1 VRLFLAGVV
10 VAVAV
15 VVAGPA
21 PPARACS
28 CTPPSIGMVNDADAA
43 FVGRLVKTQVP
54 ESPPATP
61 DTPVLVGGGT
71 VTHEFAVDRVVKGNL
86 GSRVFVETSGD
97 SASCGL
103 TPSPDQPIG
112 VAIYRSDDGAWR
124 SGLCSRIPLDMA
136 ASIPSAPGDGG
147 SIAYVPMLAL
157 SLAAI
162 AVAAIG
168 SRR

>member
-21 PPARACS
+21 PPAHACS
-28 CTPPSIGMVNDADAA
+28 CVVASIGMVHEADAA
-43 FVGRLVKTQVP
+43 FVGRLVMTQRP
-54 ESPPATP
+54 EPPPARP
-61 DTPVLVGGGT
+61 EQPALVGGGT

-86 GSRVFVETSGD
+86 GSRVFVETSESG
-97 SASCGL
+97 ASCGL
-103 TPSPDQPIG
+103 TPSPDRPIG
-112 VAIYRSDDGAWR
+112 LAIYRSGGRWT
-124 SGLCSRIPLDMA
+124 SGLCSQIPLDMA
-136 ASIPSAPGDGG
+136 ASIPSTPGDKG

-162 AVAAIG
+162 AVAAVG
-168 SRR
+168 NRR